1 MNSEEKELQQ
11 SKIKVTT
18 QMCDSLEII
27 APKGLI
33 HYMDV
38 VIRSCWERMY
48 DDEFGALKS
57 LLDSCKYCIETAEK
71 KKWVKQKD

>member
-1 MNSEEKELQQ
+1 MM
-11 SKIKVTT
+11 I
-18 QMCDSLEII
+18 QMRDSLEII

-38 VIRSCWERMY
+38 VISSCWEKMY
-48 DDEFGALKS
+48 EDEFGALKS

-71 KKWVKQKD
+71 KKWVEQKDK